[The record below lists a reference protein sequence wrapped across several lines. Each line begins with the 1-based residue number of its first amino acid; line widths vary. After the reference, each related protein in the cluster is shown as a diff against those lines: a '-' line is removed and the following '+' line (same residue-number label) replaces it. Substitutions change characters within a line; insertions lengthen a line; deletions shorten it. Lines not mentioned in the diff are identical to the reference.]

1 FVVVVKQSL
10 PRPPQHGCQFC
21 AFDMTAIP
29 PPCDPSTL
37 AQRTVGMAIGL
48 FAAGIDPAR
57 AIVFVQSHVPEHTE
71 LYWVLNTVTPLGEL
85 ERQTAF
91 KDKAQRQESVPAGLL
106 NYPVLQAADV
116 LLYEATLVP
125 AVED

>member
-1 FVVVVKQSL
+1 
-10 PRPPQHGCQFC
+10 
-21 AFDMTAIP
+21 
-29 PPCDPSTL
+29 
-37 AQRTVGMAIGL
+37 MAIGL
-48 FAAGIDPAR
+48 CAAATDPAR

-85 ERQTAF
+85 ERQTQF

-116 LLYEATLVP
+116 LLYGATLVP
-125 AVED
+125 VGGEQPQRLELTVALAGR